1 MMSCNNVPKAKL
13 EFFNHNMEL
22 NTSIIASVVCELTFC
37 QCKRATIQ
45 QVTVNQE
52 LMNRHYREGAVN

>member
-1 MMSCNNVPKAKL
+1 MCDSTNYTIRGLIAMMSCSNVPKAKL

-37 QCKRATIQ
+37 QCK
-45 QVTVNQE
+45 
-52 LMNRHYREGAVN
+52 